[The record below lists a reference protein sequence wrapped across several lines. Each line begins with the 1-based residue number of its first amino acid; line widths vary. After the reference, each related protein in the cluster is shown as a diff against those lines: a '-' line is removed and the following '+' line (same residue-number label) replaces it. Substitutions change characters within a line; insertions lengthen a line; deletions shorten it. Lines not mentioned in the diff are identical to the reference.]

1 MLFVIFSMILSNKLS
16 KVNLFFVTLISKLH
30 NFFMEITFKEIPNEF
45 KIDALLHQNTYLVD
59 GILKEWKGK
68 TANVFSTIS
77 STKEYQPTLLGTV
90 PDLGENEA
98 LEALHAAEKAY
109 DRGQGLWPT
118 MKVADRI
125 AAMEKFVSQ
134 MKTKREEIVKL
145 LMWEI
150 GKTLPDSQKEFDR
163 TVEYIY
169 DTIEDY
175 KKMDRTSAKFEKN
188 AGVYAHIRRGPL
200 GVVLCLG
207 PYNYP
212 LNETFALL
220 IPALIMGNTA
230 IFKPAKHGVLLLSP
244 LLEAFRNSF
253 PAGVVNIIYGR
264 GRTLATPIMETGKV
278 DVLALIGNSKSA
290 NAIQGNHPNKNRLR
304 LVLGLE
310 AKNPAIVLPDADLD
324 LAISECIVGTTSFN
338 GQRCTALKVVY
349 VHEDIVAEFNK
360 RFAAKVDAL
369 KFGNP
374 WENGVQLTPLPEPEK
389 PAYIQELI
397 DDATKKGA
405 KIINENGGKTTEN
418 YIFPAVLYP
427 VSKNM
432 RVFEEEQF
440 GPVIPVLSFSD
451 IQEPLNDMAES
462 NYGQQV
468 SVFGSDVKT
477 LAPLIDTLVNLVCR
491 VNLNSSC
498 QRGPDVYPFTGR
510 KDSAVATL
518 SVYDALRSFS
528 IRTFVASKD
537 SAYNNAIL
545 QQLLDTKSSNFINTD
560 YIL

>member
-1 MLFVIFSMILSNKLS
+1 MVLFYS
-16 KVNLFFVTLISKLH
+16 TR
-30 NFFMEITFKEIPNEF
+30 FMNNTFKEIPNDY
-45 KIDALLHQNTYLVD
+45 KITSQVNQDTYLVD
-59 GILKEWKGK
+59 GELRVWKGA
-68 TANVFSTIS
+68 TAEVYSTIS
-77 STKEYQPTLLGTV
+77 ATEEYQPTLLGTV
-90 PDLGENEA
+90 PDLTGEEA
-98 LEALHAAEKAY
+98 LDALNAAYKAY
-109 DRGQGLWPT
+109 GRGQGLWPT
-118 MKVADRI
+118 MKVEGRI
-125 AAMEKFVSQ
+125 SAMEKFVVQ
-134 MKTKREEIVKL
+134 MKTKREVIVKS

-150 GKTLPDSQKEFDR
+150 GKTLLDSEKEFDR

-175 KKMDRTSAKFEKN
+175 KQMDRDSAKFQKN
-188 AGVYAHIRRGPL
+188 SGVHAHIRRGPL

-230 IFKPAKHGVLLLSP
+230 VFKPAKHGVLLLSP
-244 LLEAFRNSF
+244 LLEAFQTSF

-264 GRTLATPIMETGKV
+264 GRTLATPIMKTGMV
-278 DVLALIGNSKSA
+278 DVLALIGNSTSA
-290 NAIQGNHPNKNRLR
+290 NAIQANHPQKNRLR

-310 AKNPAIVLPDADLD
+310 AKNPGIVLPDADLD
-324 LAISECIVGTTSFN
+324 LAINECISGATSFN
-338 GQRCTALKVVY
+338 GQRCTALKILY
-349 VHEDIVAEFNK
+349 VHEDIVTKFNK
-360 RFAAKVDAL
+360 QFAEKVDGL

-374 WENGVQLTPLPEPEK
+374 WEKDAKLTPLPEPEK
-389 PAYIQELI
+389 PAYIQGLI
-397 DDATKKGA
+397 DDAILKGA
-405 KIINENGGKTTEN
+405 KIINKKGGETTEN

-427 VSKNM
+427 VSKDS

-440 GPVIPVLSFSD
+440 GPVIPIVSFKN
-451 IQEPLNDMAES
+451 IQEPLDDIAAS

-468 SVFGSDVKT
+468 SLFGSEVKT

-491 VNLNSSC
+491 VNLNSAA

-518 SVYDALRSFS
+518 SVHDALRSFS
-528 IRTFVASKD
+528 IRTFLAAKD
-537 SAYNNAIL
+537 TEYNNTIL
-545 QQLLDTKSSNFINTD
+545 KELLDKKTSNFISTD